1 MKVGTLN
8 DPLLLG
14 TNNLEFYNDMRKMQE
29 EHHAENIKHQIAIQM
44 KQQEI
49 SDQLI
54 ANRPS
59 KDDEVTKEFIKAAAT
74 IAVTAITT

>member
-14 TNNLEFYNDMRKMQE
+14 TNNLEFYNDMIKMQE
-29 EHHAENIKHQIAIQM
+29 EHHAENIKHQIAIYM
-44 KQQEI
+44 KQKER

-59 KDDEVTKEFIKAAAT
+59 KDDEVTKEFIKGAVT